1 MIKRLLIRRI
11 TRPHFCYYGC
21 SLGNKRE
28 GAEGIGGTS
37 IDKVLSEQVGGPS

>member
-1 MIKRLLIRRI
+1 MIKRLLIRGI
-11 TRPHFCYYGC
+11 TRPDFCYCGC

-37 IDKVLSEQVGGPS
+37 IDKVSEQVGGPS